1 MKFSSPRGTRR
12 SIAQFAAATAGAALL
27 LGLTACAPAG
37 EEDVQLKTADYET
50 ALIDWRDQM
59 DSCMLD
65 AGFDIAPKGGD
76 SESTGSVDTSQFD
89 MVEFDK
95 AYSACM
101 KQVGEAPVD
110 ESLPTED
117 EMFETQLIFAKC
129 MREAG
134 YDYPDP
140 VQGSGGMSQAFG
152 PETNPDDIDTCSAQ
166 AEAGAQQ

>member
-12 SIAQFAAATAGAALL
+12 SIAQFAAAAAGAALL

-37 EEDVQLKTADYET
+37 KEDVQLKTADFET

-59 DSCMLD
+59 DGCMLD
-65 AGFDIAPKGGD
+65 AGFDMTPTGGD
-76 SESTGSVDTSQFD
+76 SESTGTIDTSQFD
-89 MVEFDK
+89 MVEFEK
-95 AYSACM
+95 AYAACT

-117 EMFETQLIFAKC
+117 EMFETQLIFAQC

-140 VQGSGGMSQAFG
+140 VRGSGGMTQAFG